1 MKPIANTS
9 CTTQLTDATLTAV
22 SITIAETTPGSLKV
36 KVGGLAAYKG
46 DLTVAVATITDAAGF
61 VAPAASVT
69 ISGSAQ
75 KTKIEGSPAVLEGD
89 SGKATAVTF
98 THPTS
103 GATTT
108 HDVEVKISSAGQSKV
123 KGE

>member
-22 SITIAETTPGSLKV
+22 SITIATPGSLKV
-36 KVGGLAAYKG
+36 KVGGSAAYKG

-89 SGKATAVTF
+89 SGKATAVIF
-98 THPTS
+98 TNAST